1 MLKKLLGAE
10 QTVSKSEGSLS
21 GCCPDVII
29 MERLLSID
37 NVSKMLGVTKAT
49 IYSWTSKNKI
59 PHIKLSKRLLKF
71 REREI
76 MAWVSARSVCTD
88 SYTPPA
94 KQSRRVRVSI
104 FDSDDFIERIISNA
118 KDEVLN

>member
-1 MLKKLLGAE
+1 MLGAG
-10 QTVSKSEGSLS
+10 QAVSKSAGSLS

-29 MERLLSID
+29 MERLLNID

-71 REREI
+71 REEEI
-76 MAWVSARSVCTD
+76 KLWLTAKSVSTNTASPPEQFRKSDVSLPD
-88 SYTPPA
+88 SG
-94 KQSRRVRVSI
+94 
-104 FDSDDFIERIISNA
+104 DFIERIIRKA
-118 KDEVLN
+118 KEEVLPCG